1 MGLRLA
7 LWCRPHRGVLS
18 LLQTKWYK
26 YNIYILQEY
35 IFTRQQSVGLNPQLS
50 AQSIPCTFDKT
61 PTPVL
66 ERDDDVMAIEN
77 CQNARMVDGVSAF
90 DRGRKGG

>member
-1 MGLRLA
+1 MVQTPSLCA
-7 LWCRPHRGVLS
+7 LTS
-18 LLQTKWYK
+18 LDKVYK
-26 YNIYILQEY
+26 YYIYILQEY

-50 AQSIPCTFDKT
+50 AQSVPCTFDKT